1 MRLIKLQGSAGD
13 DYRVQKW
20 HEVAI
25 ADVMT
30 SFVRI
35 DVISVYTS
43 GTNRF
48 IEIEF
53 YIGSSKRYTDM

>member
-1 MRLIKLQGSAGD
+1 MRLIKLQGSAGN

-43 GTNRF
+43 GANGF

-53 YIGSSKRYTDM
+53 YIGSSK

>member
-1 MRLIKLQGSAGD
+1 MIRLQGSAGD

-43 GTNRF
+43 GANGF

-53 YIGSSKRYTDM
+53 YIGSSM